1 VPVVLRLPLGHSH
14 SYGFLL
20 THSTANR
27 ACELWQSRCFAP
39 PAPSGN
45 RRRSSAIPPSRPGL
59 RGPPRRPVHRA
70 FFLASRIEE
79 APHAPRVGAGAA
91 PPPKSPPRPAS
102 GSHRLP
108 HTHTHTHWV
117 RLVSNMG
124 HRPRHLGVLGA
135 YFYHF
140 QGHIPQAGQRA
151 GRTTANFRVSDLT
164 VALQHLYWTYLMDFG
179 RWTGPLGGPIFARQS
194 LVLHSGELRGL
205 ILHFTFYI
213 FLHLLHAIYNSK
225 FLLHMTSMTL
235 GRISLEIVDER
246 KQRLSGCTRCDQIRQ
261 ELHADSFLGV
271 RASV

>member
-108 HTHTHTHWV
+108 HTHTHT
-117 RLVSNMG
+117 
-124 HRPRHLGVLGA
+124 LGQVGEQ
-135 YFYHF
+135 Y
-140 QGHIPQAGQRA
+140 GPS
-151 GRTTANFRVSDLT
+151 TAP
-164 VALQHLYWTYLMDFG
+164 FG
-179 RWTGPLGGPIFARQS
+179 RARCLFLPLPRPYSAGGAARGSHNGQFPCFGPHSCFTAF
-194 LVLHSGELRGL
+194 VLDIPNGFWPLDRAVGRAYIREAVASTAQRRAPRT
-205 ILHFTFYI
+205 HFTFYI
-213 FLHLLHAIYNSK
+213 LHFFAFITCNLQFEIS
-225 FLLHMTSMTL
+225 TSHD
-235 GRISLEIVDER
+235 IND
-246 KQRLSGCTRCDQIRQ
+246 IRQ
-261 ELHADSFLGV
+261 DFV
-271 RASV
+271 RNSG